1 MADEH
6 PLEKLL
12 RDAKKR
18 DDAKAADLVVER
30 RKTLELQEKIRLEW
44 ERTKGELVDEIVCAN
59 AILERQ
65 NRSERYTLRD
75 IAEPGTGN
83 VARCNLSLAYPSK
96 PARAEYDVA
105 VVAADGRIDLHHR
118 ATGQR
123 HQKLTVFT
131 ASRKS
136 WESSLIGLYE
146 DHLKK
151 GREQN
156 STGQE
161 SRTGVDPT
169 AGAARKS
176 R

>member
-12 RDAKKR
+12 RETKER
-18 DDAKAADLVVER
+18 DDAKAADLAVER
-30 RKTLELQEKIRLEW
+30 RNAYELQEKIRVEW
-44 ERTKGELVDEIVCAN
+44 ERSKGELVDEISCAN
-59 AILERQ
+59 AILEKH
-65 NRSERYTLRD
+65 NLSERYTLRD
-75 IAEPGTGN
+75 IPEPGTGN
-83 VARCNLSLAYPSK
+83 LARCNLSLTYPSK
-96 PARAEYDVA
+96 APRAEYDVA
-105 VVAADGRIDLHHR
+105 VVVADGRIDLLHR

-136 WESSLIGLYE
+136 WESALIALYE

-151 GREQN
+151 GREQP
-156 STGQE
+156 GQE
-161 SRTGVDPT
+161 SRAGVDPA
-169 AGAARKS
+169 AGVTRKP

>member
-12 RDAKKR
+12 RDAKER
-18 DDAKAADLVVER
+18 DDAKAADLAVEQ
-30 RKTLELQEKIRLEW
+30 RKAYELQEKVRLEW
-44 ERTKGELVDEIVCAN
+44 ERTKGELVDEIGCAN
-59 AILERQ
+59 AILERH
-65 NRSERYTLRD
+65 SLFERYTLRD

-83 VARCNLSLAYPSK
+83 VARYNLSLAYPSK

-105 VVAADGRIDLHHR
+105 VVAADGRIDLLHR

-136 WESSLIGLYE
+136 WESTLIALYE

-151 GREQN
+151 GREQP
-156 STGQE
+156 GQE
-161 SRTGVDPT
+161 PRTGVDP
-169 AGAARKS
+169 AARLPRKS